1 MTDLDYRTIQAL
13 ARCSFQPGSW
23 PKRFVRDLATYPP
36 ERELSEKQQAA
47 LARIAWLFRKQLAR
61 QGIVVETRPP
71 DIGPDPKAAATQRE
85 LEALKAW
92 NEGKPL

>member
-23 PKRFVRDLATYPP
+23 VKRFVRDLASYP
-36 ERELSEKQQAA
+36 REKALSKKQQAA
-47 LARIAWLFRKQLAR
+47 LARTAWHYRKQLSKH
-61 QGIVVETRPP
+61 GIAVTERPAGV
-71 DIGPDPKAAATQRE
+71 GPDPEAANQRE
-85 LEALKAW
+85 LQKLRDW